1 MKQIGELVPRSIG
14 IIQPMLLFFAV
25 LISRLLIKYL
35 LTIDHSLKNKKKNV
49 LIYGAGSAGQQLVIA
64 LENNPEF
71 KVIGFLDDD
80 KKLESR
86 VLFGKTIYSSEAL
99 RKIIKIKDINI
110 VFLAIPSI
118 SRNKRSQI
126 IQKLNKFKLT
136 VKTLPSISQIID
148 GRITFSDIEDFNIED
163 LLNREQVE
171 PNHELLKKNINFK
184 SVLVTGAGGSIGSE
198 LCRQIIRLQPEKLI
212 LIELNEFALY
222 EIYEQLLKIKK
233 NVKVV
238 PLLLNTLNQEKLKI
252 VFETFKVDTIYHAAA
267 YKHVPLVEEN
277 VCEGVMNNVFSTQSV
292 AKAAVKKQVSN
303 FVLISSDKAVR
314 PTNIMGATKKL
325 AELTV
330 QGICCDGENSNTKFS
345 IVRFGN
351 VLESSGS
358 VIPLFKKQI
367 KDGGPITLTHKDVT
381 RYFMTTTEAAQ
392 LTIQAG
398 AMGSSNN
405 AEIFLLDMG
414 ESIKIYDMVLKMI
427 LLSGL
432 TIKNSKNPDGDIEI
446 LTIGLRPGEKLY
458 EELLIGNNP
467 QETKH
472 SKIKKTIDSFIPL
485 SQLNKEL
492 DKLERFIATN
502 DVIEVKKL
510 LKQLIKLYQPNSKIV
525 DHLYNERLKIKSN

>member
-1 MKQIGELVPRSIG
+1 MILLSEALKKNILSLDRFSKKIIVIIIDLINCVLCTWFAYVLRLEELIYINELYFLPTLLSAIIAIPLFWIFGLYKTIFRVAGGTIILNILLSTFVYGIFYFSIIGIYGVPAQMKQIGELVPRSIG

-267 YKHVPLVEEN
+267 
-277 VCEGVMNNVFSTQSV
+277 
-292 AKAAVKKQVSN
+292 
-303 FVLISSDKAVR
+303 
-314 PTNIMGATKKL
+314 
-325 AELTV
+325 
-330 QGICCDGENSNTKFS
+330 
-345 IVRFGN
+345 
-351 VLESSGS
+351 
-358 VIPLFKKQI
+358 
-367 KDGGPITLTHKDVT
+367 
-381 RYFMTTTEAAQ
+381 
-392 LTIQAG
+392 
-398 AMGSSNN
+398 
-405 AEIFLLDMG
+405 
-414 ESIKIYDMVLKMI
+414 
-427 LLSGL
+427 
-432 TIKNSKNPDGDIEI
+432 
-446 LTIGLRPGEKLY
+446 
-458 EELLIGNNP
+458 
-467 QETKH
+467 
-472 SKIKKTIDSFIPL
+472 
-485 SQLNKEL
+485 
-492 DKLERFIATN
+492 
-502 DVIEVKKL
+502 
-510 LKQLIKLYQPNSKIV
+510 
-525 DHLYNERLKIKSN
+525 